1 MGTCV
6 SPFSSIGL
14 ESCGFLINSMV
25 QLSGADYAMA
35 NFIKVSGRRP
45 DEEPLPKVPGGKKSD

>member
-1 MGTCV
+1 MGTCA

-14 ESCGFLINSMV
+14 EFCEFLINSMV

-45 DEEPLPKVPGGKKSD
+45 DEGPLPEVPGGKKID

>member
-1 MGTCV
+1 MGTCA

-14 ESCGFLINSMV
+14 EFLINSMV

-45 DEEPLPKVPGGKKSD
+45 DEGPLPEVPGGKKSD